1 MNSEANVSAMV
12 EEHVQM
18 NETLVQMGAPHSLT
32 VETLGHSEE
41 VETMSMEVDVQVSF
55 YSNSL
60 LNSYLN
66 SYFLTN
72 FQTSEVGQVEEEINS
87 MQNIDS
93 FMDHTDLGLDMM
105 TSKEEVVA
113 AAAPQPMIPVTL
125 SLPVPIKT
133 VLQPKKIVTT
143 TSQVNFGN
151 S

>member
-66 SYFLTN
+66 FYFLNKFPDFRSGTGGGRN
-72 FQTSEVGQVEEEINS
+72 QFYAKYRQFHGS
-87 MQNIDS
+87 
-93 FMDHTDLGLDMM
+93 H
-105 TSKEEVVA
+105 
-113 AAAPQPMIPVTL
+113 
-125 SLPVPIKT
+125 
-133 VLQPKKIVTT
+133 
-143 TSQVNFGN
+143 
-151 S
+151 